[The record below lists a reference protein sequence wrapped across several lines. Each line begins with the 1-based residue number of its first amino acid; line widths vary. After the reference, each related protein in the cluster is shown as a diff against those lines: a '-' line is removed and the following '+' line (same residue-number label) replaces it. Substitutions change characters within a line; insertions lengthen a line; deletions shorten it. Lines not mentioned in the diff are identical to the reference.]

1 LRDAALLGP
10 TVIDLLA
17 REEGPEAAMRLACYL
32 NPAGPD
38 TALREAFSGRS
49 LVHTE
54 GAWRSHL
61 ARIASA

>member
-1 LRDAALLGP
+1 VALLGP
-10 TVIDLLA
+10 TLLA
-17 REEGPEAAMRLACYL
+17 FPAHTQGPEAAMRLACYL
-32 NPAGPD
+32 DPAGPER
-38 TALREAFSGRS
+38 ALREAFAGRS